1 MYIKAEVEEF
11 SVEVEQCMCSGTNVS
26 IGDNNSG

>member
-1 MYIKAEVEEF
+1 MYTKAEVERF
-11 SVEVEQCMCSGTNVS
+11 SVEVEQCMCNVS